1 MHVEQRH
8 PPPDA
13 PGPIAAPPSVLAIS
27 FLALGVAAVAA
38 FVWPESLSDYSALV
52 WLLAL
57 IPCFLLAYHK
67 GWRGAATASAAAMLL
82 LVAVEVGLVA
92 IFGSTDQIDWRVF
105 ATVSIL
111 LITVS
116 LGVGI
121 VSEFHLRD
129 TMSASVLAY
138 TDALTGI
145 PNRRVL
151 DEFMVRYFAAAERGR
166 ALTVVMF
173 DVDGFKRYNDR
184 FGHAAGDDALRAVS
198 RIMERNTRGMDLT
211 GRFGGEE
218 FVTLLPGSLSI
229 EAKIFAERVREE
241 IEGSRDFHGKGLT
254 LSAGIAQYVPTMGT
268 STDLL
273 EAADAAL
280 YAAKEA
286 GKNTVV
292 VASPGEAAVPAGTA
306 G

>member
-1 MHVEQRH
+1 
-8 PPPDA
+8 
-13 PGPIAAPPSVLAIS
+13 VLAIS
-27 FLALGVAAVAA
+27 ILALGVAATAA

-57 IPCFLLAYHK
+57 VPCFLLAYHK
-67 GWRGAATASAAAMLL
+67 GWRGAATATAAAMLL
-82 LVAVEVGLVA
+82 LVGVEVGLVLV
-92 IFGSTDQIDWRVF
+92 FGSMEQVDWRVF
-105 ATVSIL
+105 ATVSVV

-116 LGVGI
+116 LGVGV

-129 TMSASVLAY
+129 KTTASMLAY

-184 FGHAAGDDALRAVS
+184 FGHASGDDALRVVS
-198 RIMERNTRGMDLT
+198 RILEQNTRGMDLT
-211 GRFGGEE
+211 GRYGGEE
-218 FVTLLPGSLSI
+218 FVTLLPGSLAD
-229 EAKIFAERVREE
+229 EAEVFAERVRAE
-241 IEGSRDFHGKGLT
+241 IEQCQDFHGKGLT
-254 LSAGIAQYVPTMGT
+254 LSAGIAEYVPTMGT
-268 STDLL
+268 AAELL
-273 EAADAAL
+273 EAADVAL
-280 YAAKEA
+280 YAAKET

-292 VASPGEAAVPAGTA
+292 VSRAGAGAAVPAEA
-306 G
+306 GS